1 LRQGLC
7 CNILAILSQQ
17 EVTMKAFSVFDDL
30 PSSCVEMLESQGV
43 EVTLL
48 PHGEERPQGDA
59 LQQLFYAY
67 DILFIS
73 TAQKMPESMFDGIET
88 RKVIATASS
97 GTDHIHVPE
106 AKKHLVRIANATHA
120 NRSTVAEHTFA
131 LALLLRKHLLEGR
144 QTAFEGLPKKAMSAK
159 PVDLFGS
166 TLGVVGAGGIA
177 TAVLNLGKGFGMR
190 RLCWTF
196 HPDHHGDLVD
206 DGVEM
211 VSLDA
216 LLQLADVI
224 SVNIPLSEAT
234 SELLDA
240 RRISLLKDTAV
251 LISTSR
257 PEVIDNAAL
266 LRRASLCPSFCVGL
280 DYDAKSVVGQW
291 TTDMLN
297 VIVTPHIAGG
307 TIESRRRL
315 FEECT
320 QNVVEKML

>member
-1 LRQGLC
+1 
-7 CNILAILSQQ
+7 
-17 EVTMKAFSVFDDL
+17 MKAFSVFDDL
-30 PSSCVEMLESQGV
+30 PSSCIEMLESQGV

-48 PHGEERPQGDA
+48 PRGEERPQGDA
-59 LQQLFYAY
+59 LQRLFHAY

-73 TAQKMPESMFDGIET
+73 TAQKMPEQMFEGLET

-106 AKKHLVRIANATHA
+106 DKKHLVHIANATHA

-196 HPDHHGDLVD
+196 HPDHHDNLVK

-211 VSLDA
+211 MSLDN
-216 LLQLADVI
+216 LLQKADIV

-240 RRISLLKDTAV
+240 QRISILKDNVV

-266 LRRASLCPSFCVGL
+266 LRRASSTPSFCVGL
-280 DYDAKSVVGQW
+280 DYDAKSVFGLW
-291 TTDMLN
+291 NTDMLN

-307 TIESRRRL
+307 TVESRRRL

-320 QNVVEKML
+320 RNALLKQYLGDVNN

>member
-1 LRQGLC
+1 
-7 CNILAILSQQ
+7 
-17 EVTMKAFSVFDDL
+17 MKAFSVFDDL
-30 PSSCVEMLESQGV
+30 PSSCIEMLESKGV

-59 LQQLFYAY
+59 LQQLFHNY

-73 TAQKMPESMFDGIET
+73 TAQKMPEHMFEGIVT
-88 RKVIATASS
+88 RKFIATASS

-106 AKKHLVRIANATHA
+106 SKKHLVHIANATHA

-131 LALLLRKHLLEGR
+131 LALSLRKHLLEGR
-144 QTAFEGLPKKAMSAK
+144 QTAFEGLQKKAMSAK

-177 TAVLNLGKGFGMR
+177 TAVLNLGKAFGMH

-196 HPDHHGDLVD
+196 HPEHHDNLVK

-211 VSLDA
+211 MSLDN
-216 LLQLADVI
+216 LLKLADIV
-224 SVNIPLSEAT
+224 SVNIPLSEST
-234 SELLDA
+234 RELLDA
-240 RRISLLKDTAV
+240 NRISMLKDNAV

-257 PEVIDNAAL
+257 PEVIDNATL
-266 LRRASLCPSFCVGL
+266 LRRASLCPTFCVGL

-291 TTDMLN
+291 NTDMLN
-297 VIVTPHIAGG
+297 VIVTPDRK
-307 TIESRRRL
+307 S
-315 FEECT
+315 
-320 QNVVEKML
+320 VV